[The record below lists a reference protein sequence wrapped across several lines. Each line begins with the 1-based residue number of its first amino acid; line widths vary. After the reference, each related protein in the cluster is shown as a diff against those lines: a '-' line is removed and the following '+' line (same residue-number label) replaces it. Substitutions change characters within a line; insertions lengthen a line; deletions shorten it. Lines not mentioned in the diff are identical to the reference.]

1 MILAHLYADAI
12 TQLRIV
18 YYELARNHLT
28 RTNPCHPDLPG
39 IVLTINALKDR
50 LHRWTP

>member
-1 MILAHLYADAI
+1 MILVRLYADALI
-12 TQLRIV
+12 QLRIT

-39 IVLTINALKDR
+39 IVLTINTLKAR
-50 LHRWTP
+50 LYRWTP